1 MVCPVSIY
9 WTLQNRT
16 NIKKKTDVMV
26 NISSFKQYAGFSL
39 DYNYTLSLEGLS
51 METFRNS
58 MPVFR

>member
-39 DYNYTLSLEGLS
+39 DYNYTLSLEGL
-51 METFRNS
+51 
-58 MPVFR
+58 